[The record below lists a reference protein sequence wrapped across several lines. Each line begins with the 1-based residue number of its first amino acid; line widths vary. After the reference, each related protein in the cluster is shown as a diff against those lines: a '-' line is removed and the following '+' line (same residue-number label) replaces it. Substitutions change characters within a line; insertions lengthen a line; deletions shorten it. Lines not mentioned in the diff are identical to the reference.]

1 MISILNASPD
11 TGNQGVSALCLSA
24 VAGLAARQMGPM
36 AVADHGRG
44 RRRAD
49 WGFATVDLM
58 GLSNTRRY
66 WRRENLVA
74 VRAMARVG
82 GLHSPTARLIAG
94 SRAILDVSGGDSFT
108 DLYGAK
114 RFRTMVLT
122 KRLALDSGKTLIL
135 LPQTLGPFRDPRARA
150 EAVEVLAAA
159 RAVWVRDAGSYRF
172 LQDTL
177 GAAFDPERHRLG
189 LDMAVALPQMAP
201 QAGLSARVSGW
212 LDAGRD
218 APVIG
223 LNVSGLLA
231 LNAEAAQKTFG
242 LADRHDHQLDMA
254 CRAILTANP
263 DLRLL
268 LIPHVHQAI
277 GAAESDLAAARALRA
292 RLGDHGDRIE
302 IIDSPLNAME
312 LKWVL
317 ARLDWFAGARMH
329 ATIGAFSSGTP
340 TLGLG
345 YSDKT
350 AGVFDQCGIGED
362 VADLRQMDAARL
374 TQAMLASLNARE
386 ATKARLAGLVASL
399 RARAEAQMDAIATQI
414 GA

>member
-1 MISILNASPD
+1 
-11 TGNQGVSALCLSA
+11 
-24 VAGLAARQMGPM
+24 
-36 AVADHGRG
+36 
-44 RRRAD
+44 
-49 WGFATVDLM
+49 
-58 GLSNTRRY
+58 
-66 WRRENLVA
+66 
-74 VRAMARVG
+74 
-82 GLHSPTARLIAG
+82 
-94 SRAILDVSGGDSFT
+94 
-108 DLYGAK
+108 
-114 RFRTMVLT
+114 MVVT

-172 LQDTL
+172 LQDVL
-177 GAAFDPERHRLG
+177 GAAFDPDRHRLG
-189 LDMAVALPQMAP
+189 LDMAVALPQMEP
-201 QAGLSARVSGW
+201 QTGLSARVAGW
-212 LDAGRD
+212 LDEGRD

-231 LNAEAAQKTFG
+231 LNPQAAQKTFG
-242 LADRHDHQLDMA
+242 LADRHDRQLGTA
-254 CRAILTANP
+254 CRAILTRHP
-263 DLRLL
+263 DMRLL
-268 LIPHVHQAI
+268 LIPHVHQAE
-277 GAAESDLAAARALRA
+277 GAPESDLAAARALRA
-292 RLGDHGDRIE
+292 GLGAEFAQRIE

-340 TLGLG
+340 ALGLG

-362 VADLRQMDAARL
+362 VADLRRMDAARL
-374 TQAMLASLNARE
+374 TQAMLASLATRE

-399 RARAEAQMDAIATQI
+399 RQRAEAQMDVIAAQI